1 MFRLLLALHRWA
13 RQIGRVDSDCQDR
26 SKPAY
31 QVITPESFG
40 H

>member
-1 MFRLLLALHRWA
+1 MFRLLLTLLQWA
-13 RQIGRVDSDCQDR
+13 CQIGRVDSDCLHR
-26 SKPAY
+26 SKPAH